1 MMEPF
6 ELPENFLLGTATS
19 SLQIEGGDRNN
30 SWYRWVQT
38 GHVKDGSSCIIA
50 DDHWNRVAEDVSLLK
65 QLHQKTYRLSLEWSR
80 IEPVRGQFDKEA
92 INHYRSEL
100 QQLLDAGIKP
110 LVTLHHFS
118 NPLWLE
124 DAGAW
129 LNPDVVDLFERY
141 TGYVVENLG
150 DLVSDWCTINEPN
163 AYLANG
169 YALGGWPPSDISIT
183 KYFRGAR
190 NMIAAHIK
198 SYRKIHEIRVSNG
211 CNDTMVGVANHL
223 RLFDPK
229 HGNGHERWVA
239 GMYDRLFQDMFVT
252 GMCEGRFLTPLD
264 AGYPLGEGRYF
275 DFFGI
280 NYYTRDIVNSG
291 DGRASFLGK
300 LEVRDNSQKNDL
312 GWEIYP
318 EGLYRVCKKYWD
330 RYHIPIFITEN
341 GTADAKDAFR
351 TQYIC
356 DHLLQVS
363 KLIGDG
369 IDVQRYYYWSL
380 MDNFAWLEGL
390 SAKFGIVA
398 VDYTTLERTIRTSGW
413 FYADAAKHHGV
424 TEKMIQ
430 QYLA

>member
-1 MMEPF
+1 MEPF
-6 ELPENFLLGTATS
+6 ALPESFLLGTATA

-38 GHVKDGSSCIIA
+38 GHVKDGTSCIIA
-50 DDHWNRVAEDVSLLK
+50 DDHWNRVTEDIALMK
-65 QLHQKTYRLSLEWSR
+65 QLRQQTYRMSLEWSR
-80 IEPVRGQFDKEA
+80 IEPARGQFDKDA
-92 INHYRSEL
+92 IGHYRLEI
-100 QQLLDAGIKP
+100 QQLVNAGIRP

-129 LNPDVVDLFERY
+129 VNPAVVDLFERY
-141 TGYVVENLG
+141 TAYVVENLG

-163 AYLANG
+163 VYLAKG
-169 YALGGWPPSDISIT
+169 YVTGGWPPSDISIT

-190 NMIAAHIK
+190 NMITAHIK
-198 SYRKIHEIRVSNG
+198 SYRKIHQVRASNG
-211 CNDTMVGVANHL
+211 YNDTMVGVANHL

-229 HGNGHERWVA
+229 QGNGRERWAA
-239 GMYDRLFQDMFVT
+239 GMYERLFQELFVT
-252 GMCEGRFLTPLD
+252 GMCEGRLLSPLGG
-264 AGYPLGEGRYF
+264 GYPLGEGRYF
-275 DFFGI
+275 DFLGI
-280 NYYTRDIVNSG
+280 NYYTRDIVDCSG
-291 DGRASFLGK
+291 KSANPLGR
-300 LEVRDNSQKNDL
+300 LEVHEDSQKNDL
-312 GWEIYP
+312 GWELYP

-330 RYHIPIFITEN
+330 RYHTPIFITEN

-351 TQYIC
+351 TRYIY

-363 KLIGDG
+363 RLIEDG
-369 IDVQRYYYWSL
+369 VDVQRYYHWSL
-380 MDNFAWLEGL
+380 MDNFEWIEGL

-398 VDYTTLERTIRTSGW
+398 VDYATLERTVRTSGW
-413 FYADAAKHHGV
+413 FYADIAKHRGV